1 MSVITI
7 HTKLTQLL
15 ELNTILSKRSKD
27 YSNFLKINIY
37 KSLLDFIDINGDNE
51 FIKYFNKMII
61 SFKSTKYYT
70 IGNELQNSINSFIDI
85 DDFMFKI
92 DNIKGGIVNNNIIDF
107 YNELHLFI
115 IKQLALYI
123 PSKRILKKAIKDKN
137 DIEPNIEIKEEEIK
151 KIVKKT
157 NKEKNEIEPKIEIN
171 EEEIKKIVKKT
182 NKEKNE
188 IEPKIEINEEE
199 IKKIVKKT
207 NKDKN
212 EIEPKIE
219 INEEEIKKIV
229 KKTNKDKKE
238 VEPMIEIKEIKEEN
252 KKLAKKIM
260 KDIIEPKKIIIEEA
274 KKKELSPYNAF
285 FKEQSALIKDN
296 HEISNKMEYIAK
308 LWKESKEEK
317 EKDKIIIQSKDEI
330 KKTSKKQTISST
342 IKKLVWNMHIGEEI
356 GKSKCLC
363 CKVSY
368 ITQLSFHCGHI
379 VAESKGGEM
388 IVSNLRP
395 ICQNCNS
402 SMGNKNMDEFMKT
415 LL

>member
-37 KSLLDFIDINGDNE
+37 KSLLDFIDINGENE
-51 FIKYFNKMII
+51 FIKYFNKIII

-123 PSKRILKKAIKDKN
+123 PSKRALKKAIKDKN
-137 DIEPNIEIKEEEIK
+137 EIEPKMEIKEEPKEEIK
-151 KIVKKT
+151 KIVKKA
-157 NKEKNEIEPKIEIN
+157 I
-171 EEEIKKIVKKT
+171 
-182 NKEKNE
+182 
-188 IEPKIEINEEE
+188 
-199 IKKIVKKT
+199 
-207 NKDKN
+207 KDKN
-212 EIEPKIE
+212 EIEPKM
-219 INEEEIKKIV
+219 
-229 KKTNKDKKE
+229 DMKE
-238 VEPMIEIKEIKEEN
+238 LKEEN

-260 KDIIEPKKIIIEEA
+260 KDIIEPKKIIIEEP

-296 HEISNKMEYIAK
+296 HEISNKMEYIAR
-308 LWKESKEEK
+308 LWKENKEEK
-317 EKDKIIIQSKDEI
+317 EKDKEIIIIIQPKEEI
-330 KKTSKKQTISST
+330 KKTSKKQLVSST

-379 VAESKGGEM
+379 VAESKGGEI

>member
-1 MSVITI
+1 MPVITI

-137 DIEPNIEIKEEEIK
+137 DIEPNIEIKEIKEEPKEEIK
-151 KIVKKT
+151 KIIKKT
-157 NKEKNEIEPKIEIN
+157 I
-171 EEEIKKIVKKT
+171 
-182 NKEKNE
+182 
-188 IEPKIEINEEE
+188 
-199 IKKIVKKT
+199 
-207 NKDKN
+207 KDKN

-219 INEEEIKKIV
+219 IKEENIKKIV
-229 KKTNKDKKE
+229 KKTTEDKNDIEAK
-238 VEPMIEIKEIKEEN
+238 IEIKEIKEEN

-260 KDIIEPKKIIIEEA
+260 KDIIEPKKIIIIEEA

-296 HEISNKMEYIAK
+296 HEISNKMEYIAR

-317 EKDKIIIQSKDEI
+317 EIIEPKEEI
-330 KKTSKKQTISST
+330 KKTLKKQSISST